1 MLIANSILL
10 GETQPHHVILGQIA
24 DGAIVHLTR
33 PSRFG
38 LKSSAAPPGYS
49 AVVLADG
56 SRPLLPNDTWVA
68 VLQDPIALD
77 AKFCLNN

>member
-1 MLIANSILL
+1 MLIAEYRTA
-10 GETQPHHVILGQIA
+10 GEIQPRHATLGQIA
-24 DGAIVHLTR
+24 DGAVVHLTR

-56 SRPLLPNDTWVA
+56 SRPLLPNETRVA

-77 AKFCLNN
+77 AESICAN

>member
-1 MLIANSILL
+1 MISV
-10 GETQPHHVILGQIA
+10 GETQPHHSALGQIA

-56 SRPLLPNDTWVA
+56 TRPLLPNDTWVA

-77 AKFCLNN
+77 AEAFCKN

>member
-1 MLIANSILL
+1 MLIADYRTA
-10 GETQPHHVILGQIA
+10 GATQPRHVVLGQVA
-24 DGAIVHLTR
+24 DGAVVHLTR

-56 SRPLLPNDTWVA
+56 TRPLLPNETRVA

-77 AKFCLNN
+77 ADSFYAN

>member
-1 MLIANSILL
+1 MLIAQMIPV
-10 GETQPHHVILGQIA
+10 GATQPHHAALGQIA
-24 DGAIVHLTR
+24 DGAIVHLIR

-38 LKSSAAPPGYS
+38 FKSSAAPPGYS

-56 SRPLLPNDTWVA
+56 TRPLLPNDTWVA

-77 AKFCLNN
+77 AESFCNN